1 MYGRNVLSITINNKF
16 TLKFLQSDLMKN
28 LLMYLLTTNI
38 NFTEKCANNTHTT
51 VITGDQKFRESTY
64 LFEYLIRVWKNSTK
78 YDHPQKIR
86 EINSNFFSKN
96 VDLTEKMLIFT

>member
-1 MYGRNVLSITINNKF
+1 MAQQCGKEKYTVWKMRIFTATIF
-16 TLKFLQSDLMKN
+16 S
-28 LLMYLLTTNI
+28 
-38 NFTEKCANNTHTT
+38 E
-51 VITGDQKFRESTY
+51 KFRESTY